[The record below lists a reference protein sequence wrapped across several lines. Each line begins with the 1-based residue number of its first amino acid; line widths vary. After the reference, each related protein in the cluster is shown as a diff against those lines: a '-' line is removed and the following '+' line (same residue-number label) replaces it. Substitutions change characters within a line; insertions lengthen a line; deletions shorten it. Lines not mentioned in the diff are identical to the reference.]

1 MSEFRFDIVESL
13 STLYQLSLSIG
24 NSFDI
29 QESAESFLQA
39 LMQQQ
44 NLYYSGYFTFSSTQQ
59 INCVRAIPV
68 VKKSSIEISDSF
80 ADFIKTNDEKIV
92 NQGDKHFKEVRS
104 LSHEEYTNYCIYF
117 AGAKSIIILGRKNR
131 PFSTTEI
138 LKNNIIMNKFGL
150 FMESLESH
158 HQIKKEIEIK
168 EQYAKTIEENNQLLI
183 KQNEELLKY
192 ISSNNELEKFAYRT
206 SHDLKAPLR
215 TIIGFSQILKK
226 AFDKGLT
233 EKHLE
238 YLDTIVEGGNE
249 MNSLIDGILEYSK
262 VNATLVK
269 YEPIDLHNLI
279 SKTCKMLNKDL
290 ADPNCVIT
298 VGETP
303 DTVVADKTKLQQ
315 VILNLLNN
323 AIKFTK
329 NETSPKIILACKEDD
344 SQYQFSIEDNGIG
357 MKKEHTKVI
366 FGEFEKLNPNSKFA
380 GSGIGLSTCK
390 SIVIQHGGDI
400 WVESEPGI
408 GSTFYFTIKKTVQN
422 IDDSQ
427 SR

>member
-29 QESAESFLQA
+29 EESTESFLQA

-44 NLYYSGYFTFSSTQQ
+44 NLYYSGYFTFSSKQQ
-59 INCVRAIPV
+59 IEGIRTIPFM
-68 VKKSSIEISDSF
+68 KKNSFEISESF
-80 ADFIKTNDEKIV
+80 SDFIKNNDKKTI
-92 NQGDKHFKEVRS
+92 NQGDLFYKDVRV
-104 LSHEEYTNYCIYF
+104 LSHEEYSNYCIYF
-117 AGAKSIIILGRKNR
+117 SGTKNIIVLGRKNR

-158 HQIKKEIEIK
+158 HQIKKEIKIK
-168 EQYAKTIEENNQLLI
+168 EQYAKTIEENNQLLV

-215 TIIGFSQILKK
+215 AIMGFSQILKK
-226 AFDKGLT
+226 AFNDGIT
-233 EKHLE
+233 EKHLK
-238 YLDTIVEGGNE
+238 YLDTIVEAGIQ

-262 VNATLVK
+262 VNATIVK
-269 YEPIDLHNLI
+269 YESIDFQNLI

-290 ADPNCVIT
+290 ADPNCEI
-298 VGETP
+298 EIKEIP
-303 DTVVADKTKLQQ
+303 DTVIADKTKLQQ

-323 AIKFTK
+323 ALKFTK
-329 NETSPKIILACKEDD
+329 NEISPKVIIACKEDD
-344 SQYQFSIEDNGIG
+344 SKYLFTIEDNGIG
-357 MKKEHTKVI
+357 IKEEHTNVI
-366 FGEFEKLNPNSKFA
+366 FEEFEKLNPNSSFA

-390 SIVIQHGGDI
+390 SIVIQHGGEI
-400 WVESEPGI
+400 WVESEIGI
-408 GSTFYFTIKKTVQN
+408 GSTFYFTIKKTTYN
-422 IDDSQ
+422 TA
-427 SR
+427 